1 MVLNKLRGHDKSQ
14 ARSKKRSFSAHTPKE
29 NFGTSRFFAAFKESI
44 ALCHQVRPAIQS
56 EADCFE
62 GFGAATRGYGYE
74 SDAFSDEEL
83 SFTEKNLRALAE
95 GSRSNGV
102 QDAGFAVRVGIPA
115 HEIVEAAKELDIDL
129 VVIGMHGYT
138 SWKHFRIG
146 STAKRVVRAAPCPV
160 FVVREKEARIC
171 LNI

>member
-1 MVLNKLRGHDKSQ
+1 MHYAIKFAQQFKAKLTVLKVLEPPPGVMDTK
-14 ARSKKRSFSAHTPKE
+14 
-29 NFGTSRFFAAFKESI
+29 
-44 ALCHQVRPAIQS
+44 
-56 EADCFE
+56 
-62 GFGAATRGYGYE
+62 AT
-74 SDAFSDEEL
+74 AFSDEEL